1 MLWQQVRRQGPDG
14 KFTFYKCQREHPV
27 HLRRK
32 RGCGRS
38 GVNGGRTGGHGGPV
52 LYFLGKVTQGRAIHI
67 QNSAIRKIMRRLV
80 ITQSKGAA
88 GEHAAER
95 YAVTCENIRKR
106 IAERFKRQ
114 R

>member
-1 MLWQQVRRQGPDG
+1 MLWQEAHRQRPDG
-14 KFTFYKCQREHPV
+14 KLTFYICQREHPV
-27 HLRRK
+27 HLRRV

-38 GVNGGRTGGHGGPV
+38 GVNGRGTGGHGGPV
-52 LYFLGKVTQGRAIHI
+52 LYFLGKVTQGRAIRI
-67 QNSAIRKIMRRLV
+67 LNSAIRKIMLRLV
-80 ITQSKGAA
+80 ITRSKGAA

-106 IAERFKRQ
+106 IAKRFNRQ